1 MRIEG
6 NNTNICVNNI
16 RKTEYMKNEK
26 KEINVTL
33 DSQSK
38 LIKEDSHIVK
48 GKDENTLKFKVIYNN
63 ATLENVN
70 KTCDNSNNLTDEE
83 LSKMLD
89 KKLYDDCHLN
99 SQGIEYGSKEYE
111 DWKNKW
117 KDNITVPLDAPV
129 KVRKLLNDLIDS
141 TEDELSRS
149 DLATT
154 IWSNLKGLDTSDINS
169 YFNLC
174 DKVVNENNKFI
185 DDMNASGMANNGYIK
200 AAIEGKMKLN
210 ERLLELKS
218 NLEDI
223 FNK

>member
-16 RKTEYMKNEK
+16 KKAEYMKNEK

-33 DSQSK
+33 DLPSK

-48 GKDENTLKFKVIYNN
+48 GKDENTLDFKVVYNN
-63 ATLENVN
+63 ATLENIN
-70 KTCDNSNNLTDEE
+70 KTFNSDENLTDEE

-89 KKLYDDCHLN
+89 KKLYDDCHL
-99 SQGIEYGSKEYE
+99 SSKGIEYGSKEYE
-111 DWKNKW
+111 NWKNKW
-117 KDNITVPLDAPV
+117 KDNIVVPIDAPV
-129 KVRKLLNDLIDS
+129 RVRKELVDLIDS
-141 TEDELSRS
+141 VKDEVVGSE
-149 DLATT
+149 LACT
-154 IWSNLKGLDTSDINS
+154 ICDNLKGMDTSDINS

-185 DDMNASGMANNGYIK
+185 DDMNSSGMASNIYIK
-200 AAIEGKMKLN
+200 AAIEGKIKLN
-210 ERLLELKS
+210 ECLLKLKS

>member
-210 ERLLELKS
+210 ECLLKLKS